1 MKIVNLILI
10 IAIMSSCGSKTS
22 TTDEEI
28 VILDNLSSN
37 EKDTIIQES
46 KKEVVKVKKTK
57 RTDFDFLSECDSL
70 EIWKGGIQGTTEKQ
84 KTCCYIMAQCFS
96 NKHYDVIVFNENDL
110 ELNVGSSYQENR
122 INDNLVNTTYFA
134 FEIPKKVPESPENE
148 FDTFDYIY
156 PSEVKIYQKFSDGW
170 YLIETIE
177 VSSFEELGELKLK
190 TIMNA
195 K

>member
-1 MKIVNLILI
+1 
-10 IAIMSSCGSKTS
+10 MSSCGSKTS

-70 EIWKGGIQGTTEKQ
+70 EVWKGGIQGTTEKQ

-122 INDNLVNTTYFA
+122 INDNLSNTTYFA

-156 PSEVKIYQKFSDGW
+156 PSDVKIYQKFSDGW

-195 K
+195 KE